1 MLLLENHTNAHTMAI
16 MSTYFFRHGL
26 CCRFSQG
33 RLSRHNAVNS
43 IIQHALT
50 AAKLPS
56 WLEPS
61 GLHRADGKRPDGMN
75 MVPMEQ
81 GKYPVWDATCVD
93 TFCQSHWQRAAAEP
107 GGAAAHAEED
117 KAKKYAHLDS
127 MYLFKPVALETD
139 GTIGPKS
146 RDFLRELGKIV
157 TGEARSC
164 TFLLQRISIAIQ
176 VGNAA
181 SVIAS
186 LPGSAN
192 ANISFEL

>member
-1 MLLLENHTNAHTMAI
+1 MPLLDNHTNAHTMAI

-26 CCRFSQG
+26 SCRFSQG

-43 IIQHALT
+43 IIQHTLT
-50 AAKLPS
+50 AAKIPS
-56 WLEPS
+56 RLEPS
-61 GLHRADGKRPDGMN
+61 GLHRADGKRPDGMT
-75 MVPMEQ
+75 MVPWEQ
-81 GKYPVWDATCVD
+81 GKYLVWDATCVD
-93 TFCQSHWQRAAAEP
+93 TFCQSHCQRAATEP

-117 KAKKYAHLDS
+117 KAKMYAPLDS
-127 MYLFKPVALETD
+127 MNLFKPVALETD
-139 GTIGPKS
+139 GTIGPES

-157 TGEARSC
+157 TGEARSR

-176 VGNAA
+176 VGNVA